1 MGHVLAAAAFVPGTL
16 LARGPDWASA
26 GLENNPEIMALTH
39 SMVLAA
45 GVLIATLVIVVG
57 TAVVWHVAS
66 DKRDP
71 EAGGDPKNGHR
82 C

>member
-1 MGHVLAAAAFVPGTL
+1 MQRFLGRAAFVPGTL

-26 GLENNPEIMALTH
+26 GLEKVPETMALTD

-45 GVLIATLVIVVG
+45 GVLIATLAIVVG

-71 EAGGDPKNGHR
+71 EAGRDPVPEQD

>member
-1 MGHVLAAAAFVPGTL
+1 MGHVLATAAFVPGTL
-16 LARGPDWASA
+16 LAHGPDWASA
-26 GLENNPEIMALTH
+26 GLENNPETMALTH

-45 GVLIATLVIVVG
+45 GVLIATLAIVVG

-71 EAGGDPKNGHR
+71 EAGGDPGS
-82 C
+82 